1 MGPILSTGKTRSQ
14 SANLVIAGQKIK
26 YNELSNK
33 HLIIEIKYWRGQ
45 NREYQQIKWLTACE
59 GVKYSEKLLLGFKYL

>member
-33 HLIIEIKYWRGQ
+33 HLIIEIKY
-45 NREYQQIKWLTACE
+45 
-59 GVKYSEKLLLGFKYL
+59 